1 MAKVVQNRF
10 EKMLWYT
17 DELLRLAKELGYL
30 LLPAFNTTTGLP
42 YARVNLLHGMTNELK
57 VLNLMIKGK

>member
-10 EKMLWYT
+10 EKMLWYS
-17 DELLRLAKELGYL
+17 DELLKLAKDLGYR

-42 YARVNLLHGMTNELK
+42 YGRINLLHGMTHELK
-57 VLNLMIKGK
+57 VLNEMK